1 MRYLEIGN
9 RKYTTKFKL
18 DAVHLALS
26 SESS

>member
-1 MRYLEIGN
+1 MGN